1 MPNKMALLEVRT
13 RRSPGLK
20 CSRELSKG
28 DRARTYA
35 RQTLGHEVNP
45 RATAPL
51 RACTRRGRVDAGR
64 CRVVLDRR
72 ADPGG
77 GRGLVGPRDTRPDA
91 GYRSR
96 YGGAGR
102 GDTVFA

>member
-1 MPNKMALLEVRT
+1 MPDKTALLEVRN

-20 CSRELSKG
+20 CSHELSKG

-35 RQTLGHEVNP
+35 RQKLGHKVKP
-45 RATAPL
+45 QATALL
-51 RACTRRGRVDAGR
+51 RAGTRRGRVDADR
-64 CRVVLDRR
+64 CRVVLDSR

-91 GYRSR
+91 DYRGC

-102 GDTVFA
+102 GGHGL